1 MTVYVP
7 NGTYGAAVVG
17 KQPVA
22 FYEFNE
28 TGDSSGGTLVALDW
42 GNYNGVYGKYVNNGT
57 SVYGPSP
64 NASGGGYPY
73 TGPFVSPNWAVS
85 FSGSGPGN
93 EVTLPA
99 FNLNTNTVTL
109 TAWIKPASQS
119 AVTNAALIFCRSNT
133 TVAGLAYTGG
143 TNSGGYPTL
152 GYNWGND
159 PATTGWNSGLVA
171 PEQQWSLV
179 GLVITP
185 SNSTVYVLSVYNL
198 YNPRT
203 HQFSGSN
210 YLAMATQAHSNGVQA
225 FDGATLIGRDSG
237 NTAGGY
243 FNGTVDEV
251 AVFNRALTQSDLLS
265 LASAAGISGV
275 APSVTSGPTNQT
287 VAAGQTAQFSV
298 GASGTQA
305 LSYQWQAGVTNSG
318 VYTNLVDG
326 GRIWGSTTA
335 VLSISN
341 AAYADGADYR
351 VVVSNFYGSAT
362 SGKATLTVTAPPPVA
377 AFGLSATSVGTG
389 VTVYFT
395 NLTTGVWD
403 SVLWTFGDGASST
416 GGVANGA
423 VVSHAYSVSNSYTV
437 YLGATNSGAGLG
449 NIASHALLVTNS
461 VSGAVQGNPGFASVK
476 LSGTALTIVITNVA
490 GSAGRPFNLLGT
502 NNVAAAR
509 NTWPVVTNGVF
520 AANGGYTNTLQTT
533 NGTRQFY
540 LIQVP

>member
-1 MTVYVP
+1 MRR
-7 NGTYGAAVVG
+7 GSAGWAEHYGRADQPDGGGGADGAVFGGGERDAGVEL
-17 KQPVA
+17 PVA
-22 FYEFNE
+22 GWGDQQRSLYE
-28 TGDSSGGTLVALDW
+28 SGGW
-42 GNYNGVYGKYVNNGT
+42 
-57 SVYGPSP
+57 
-64 NASGGGYPY
+64 
-73 TGPFVSPNWAVS
+73 
-85 FSGSGPGN
+85 
-93 EVTLPA
+93 
-99 FNLNTNTVTL
+99 
-109 TAWIKPASQS
+109 
-119 AVTNAALIFCRSNT
+119 
-133 TVAGLAYTGG
+133 
-143 TNSGGYPTL
+143 
-152 GYNWGND
+152 
-159 PATTGWNSGLVA
+159 
-171 PEQQWSLV
+171 
-179 GLVITP
+179 
-185 SNSTVYVLSVYNL
+185 
-198 YNPRT
+198 
-203 HQFSGSN
+203 
-210 YLAMATQAHSNGVQA
+210 
-225 FDGATLIGRDSG
+225 
-237 NTAGGY
+237 
-243 FNGTVDEV
+243 
-251 AVFNRALTQSDLLS
+251 
-265 LASAAGISGV
+265 
-275 APSVTSGPTNQT
+275 
-287 VAAGQTAQFSV
+287 
-298 GASGTQA
+298 
-305 LSYQWQAGVTNSG
+305 
-318 VYTNLVDG
+318 

-351 VVVSNFYGSAT
+351 VVVSNFYGSA
-362 SGKATLTVTAPPPVA
+362 SSVKATLTVTAPPPVA

-437 YLGATNSGAGLG
+437 YLEATNSGAGLG

-520 AANGGYTNTLQTT
+520 AGDGGYTNTLQTT